1 MPPERRTTLAD
12 VAARAG
18 VSVPLVSIVMRDAKG
33 ASAQTRE
40 RVLQAARELGYRPDV
55 RARSLARQQSG
66 LIGVVFGVTGSFHFD
81 LLEGLY
87 EAAEESGHDL
97 VLSALTSRRDE
108 QQALRSLHDFR
119 FDALVML
126 GPPTAHP
133 LMAGELPLAVVGWH
147 VDHPDVDVV
156 RTSDDAGMRL
166 AVEHLA
172 GLGHRDI
179 AHIDGGAQLI
189 SDSRREGYR
198 RTMTAMGLAS
208 HVRVVPGGQ
217 SQLDGMHAAEA
228 LLAQGTL
235 PTAVIAYNDDVT
247 VAAMNVLALHGVAVP
262 QDVSFVGW
270 DDNEIARLSHVD
282 LTSVAQDPHRL
293 AALAVEQRARLAVE
307 AYTYLHFA
315 IVAGVILTAL
325 GVEQVMAH
333 LGDDHLPPL
342 GAWSLFAGPAL
353 YLAATGLFVARA
365 SGRWPIARFAGAA
378 VVLLLGALAPAL
390 PPLAGLGIAAA
401 TLTATA
407 ALEALPARLPPSRG
421 AR

>member
-1 MPPERRTTLAD
+1 MSPQDPGAGGRQWSPQRRVTLED
-12 VAARAG
+12 VAQRAE
-18 VSVPLVSIVMRDAKG
+18 VSRALVSIVMRDAKG
-33 ASAQTRE
+33 ASAPTRE
-40 RVLQAARELGYRPDV
+40 RVLRAARELGYRPDL

-66 LIGVVFGVTGSFHFD
+66 LIGVIFGVAGSFHLD

-87 EAAEESGHDL
+87 EAAEKSGHDL

-126 GPPTAHP
+126 GPPTAQP

-156 RTSDDAGMRL
+156 RTSDDVGMRL
-166 AVEHLA
+166 GVEHLA

-179 AHIDGGAQLI
+179 AHLDGGAQLI

-198 RTMTAMGLAS
+198 RAMTDLGLAA
-208 HVRVVPGGQ
+208 HIQVVPGGQ

-228 LLAQGTL
+228 LLAADRL
-235 PTAVIAYNDDVT
+235 PTAVIAYNDDVA

-293 AALAVEQRARLAVE
+293 AALAVDRVLAR
-307 AYTYLHFA
+307 T
-315 IVAGVILTAL
+315 
-325 GVEQVMAH
+325 
-333 LGDDHLPPL
+333 D
-342 GAWSLFAGPAL
+342 
-353 YLAATGLFVARA
+353 
-365 SGRWPIARFAGAA
+365 GREIPDRE
-378 VVLLLGALAPAL
+378 VVLQPELRVRSS
-390 PPLAGLGIAAA
+390 
-401 TLTATA
+401 TTTV
-407 ALEALPARLPPSRG
+407 RPS
-421 AR
+421 